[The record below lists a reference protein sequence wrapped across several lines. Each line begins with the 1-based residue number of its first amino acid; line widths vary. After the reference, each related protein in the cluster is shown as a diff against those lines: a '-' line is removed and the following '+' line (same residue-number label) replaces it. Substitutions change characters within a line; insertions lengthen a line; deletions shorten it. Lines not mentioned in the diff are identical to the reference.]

1 MNKLKEK
8 ENLLMFNQIIQ
19 MHQKVVFG
27 IIKKKRFSS
36 SFQKL
41 EFLIGRL
48 IRL

>member
-27 IIKKKRFSS
+27 IIKKKG
-36 SFQKL
+36 FQVPFKNL
-41 EFLIGRL
+41 NF
-48 IRL
+48 